1 MNIDMKGAAIIA
13 VATAGIAAGA
23 YTLGKQQAGEKQAQM
38 PAPVA
43 ATTPATG
50 PAPQVATGLPS
61 AHPSVDAP
69 AATGS
74 ATAGADPNA
83 KFTHFRVGNR
93 NVKSIYADGD
103 LMWIGTSGGVIRY
116 DTNTDQ
122 YKLFDNRGGLL
133 SNGVF
138 YVGRLGERIAVGTYG
153 GGLSL
158 LDTKTEQW
166 SNYNVPHGLADAF
179 VYEVLEAS
187 NGDVWIATWS
197 GANRIRGGKLD
208 DRSAWDT
215 YTVENT
221 RGGLPN
227 DWVYGLDEGQDGTI
241 WLGTEGGLARFK
253 DGKWENWQHKDGL
266 GEKYDLVKA
275 DIKFTNDPGKASSHH
290 ARQKTEQ
297 GLEDVDIAY
306 NPNYIISMEVDREG
320 AVWCGTWGGGLARFA
335 DGKWTNFTVKDG
347 LPANH
352 IFMLR
357 EDADGQLWV
366 GTSGGLVAFT
376 EGAAKTFTVN
386 DGLYSNNVFSMTE
399 GPNNSRWVGSYGG
412 VAKIVSLDK

>member
-23 YTLGKQQAGEKQAQM
+23 YTLGKQQGGNKGVTPQAS
-38 PAPVA
+38 APLSSA
-43 ATTPATG
+43 

-61 AHPSVDAP
+61 AHPSIDAP
-69 AATGS
+69 AATGT

-83 KFTHFRVGNR
+83 AFTHFRVGNR

-116 DTNTDQ
+116 DVKTDQ
-122 YKLFDNRGGLL
+122 YKLFDNRSGLL

-138 YVGRLGERIAVGTYG
+138 YVGKLGERIAIGTYG

-158 LDTKTEQW
+158 LDPRTEQW

-179 VYEVLEAS
+179 VYEVLEAA
-187 NGDVWIATWS
+187 NGDLWIATWS
-197 GANRIRGGKLD
+197 GANRIRGGRLD
-208 DRSAWDT
+208 DRGAWDT

-221 RGGLPN
+221 SGGLPN
-227 DWVYGLDEGQDGTI
+227 DWVYGLDEGPDGTI

-253 DGKWENWQHKDGL
+253 DGKWENWQHADGL
-266 GEKYDLVKA
+266 GEKYDLVKG
-275 DIKFTNDPGKASSHH
+275 DIQFTNDPGKASSHH
-290 ARQKTEQ
+290 ARQKSEQ
-297 GLEDVDIAY
+297 GLENVDIAY
-306 NPNYIISMEVDREG
+306 NPNYIISMAVDKEG
-320 AVWCGTWGGGLARFA
+320 VVWCGTWGGGLARF
-335 DGKWTNFTVKDG
+335 DNGKWRNFTVKDG

-357 EDADGQLWV
+357 EDEAGQLWV
-366 GTSGGLVAFT
+366 GTSGGLVAFK
-376 EGAAKTFTVN
+376 EGQSKVYTTA
-386 DGLYSNNVFSMTE
+386 DGLFSNNVFSMAE

-412 VAKIVSLDK
+412 VARIVALQ